1 MPKVGMPEIRKPQLI
16 KAAITAIDKYGF
28 SGATVSVIG
37 KKAGVSPAIINHYF
51 GGKDGLFEET
61 MKSLIREFFEVL
73 SQEVIKSQDKP
84 AKYKVMAIVTASFS
98 QSQTH
103 PQVVKAWMGFWASA
117 MHTPTLFRLQRVY
130 SRRLHTALVQVLKTE
145 FSVQEA
151 RHIATT
157 VAALIDGMWLQGS
170 LAGGIHKETSA
181 QLIEDYLNLVMPDA
195 NQSTATHRIVSMA

>member
-16 KAAITAIDKYGF
+16 EAAIKAIDKYGF
-28 SGATVSVIG
+28 SGATVSIIG

-73 SQEVIKSQDKP
+73 SDEVMKSKDKP
-84 AKYKVMAIVTASFS
+84 AKDKVMAIVKAGFS

-117 MHTPTLFRLQRVY
+117 MHTPSLFRLQRVY
-130 SRRLHTALVQVLKTE
+130 SKRLQSALVHVLKTE
-145 FSVQEA
+145 FPVVQA
-151 RHIATT
+151 RNVACT
-157 VAALIDGMWLQGS
+157 VAAMIDGMWLQGS

-181 QLIEDYLNLVMPDA
+181 KLIEDYLDLIMPDRGYRP
-195 NQSTATHRIVSMA
+195 H